1 MSTPRIVVLDGE
13 KFGDLSWEPL
23 RALGTLVVHERSNP
37 ADIPTRAAGAD
48 IVLTN
53 KSPLSAATLEQ
64 LPQLRYIGVLATGHN
79 VVDSAAAR
87 AKGIPVTNVPEYG
100 TLAVA
105 QHVFALL
112 LELTQQTGSYAAG
125 TRAGRWTQ
133 GKADW
138 CYWDKPLLELAG
150 LQLGLVGSGRIG
162 STVAKIA
169 TAFGM
174 NVVYAQRQGAGH
186 SMGKIPLEQVLRT
199 SDVVSLHCPLTPD
212 TKELIRAETLAWM
225 KPSALLINTSRG
237 PLIRDQDLADA
248 LNQGRLAGAALD
260 VLSVE
265 PPPAD
270 NPLLSAQNCLVTP
283 HLAWAATTARAR
295 LLQVAIA
302 NVKSFIDGAP
312 HHVVNLPA

>member
-23 RALGTLVVHERSNP
+23 RALGTLIVHERSKE
-37 ADIPTRAAGAD
+37 ADIPARAAGAD
-48 IVLTN
+48 LVLTN

-162 STVAKIA
+162 SAVAKIA

-174 NVVYAQRQGAGH
+174 KVVYAQRPGAGP
-186 SMGKIPLEQVLRT
+186 SLGKIPLEQVLRT

-225 KPSALLINTSRG
+225 KPTALLINTSRG

-295 LLQVAIA
+295 LLEVAVA
-302 NVKSFIDGAP
+302 NVKHFLDGAP
-312 HHVVNLPA
+312 NHVVNP

>member
-1 MSTPRIVVLDGE
+1 
-13 KFGDLSWEPL
+13 L
-23 RALGTLVVHERSNP
+23 RALGTLIVHERSTA
-37 ADIPTRAAGAD
+37 ADIPSRAAGAD

-53 KSPLSAATLEQ
+53 KSPLSAATIEQ

-79 VVDSAAAR
+79 VVDSVAAR

-125 TRAGRWTQ
+125 TRAGRWAQ

-138 CYWDKPLLELAG
+138 CYWDKPLIELAG

-162 STVAKIA
+162 SAVAKIA

-174 NVVYAQRQGAGH
+174 KVVFAQRPGGGH
-186 SMGKIPLEQVLRT
+186 AMGKIPLEQLLRA

-225 KPSALLINTSRG
+225 KPAALLINTSRG

-295 LLQVAIA
+295 LLEVAIA
-302 NVKSFIDGAP
+302 NVKSFLAAAP
-312 HHVVNLPA
+312 QHVVNP